1 MPMTRVSQP
10 SAPFHSMLANC
21 GEAIRTVLVPMLGGT
36 SGTPGHRLRLWEI
49 AIILL
54 GAIAVAVFTLVP
66 VAGLV
71 VVAGCA
77 ALWSLGMVGDAL
89 RGRLEGI
96 LLCWA
101 AVFPL
106 GYYFLSFPRG
116 QSLVTLDRV
125 VVLVAFIGLCLTKPN
140 ALTESPT
147 GLQRAGFACLAFM
160 AISCITLKD
169 SPSPLNGVRILLD
182 GFLLPVLLGWC
193 VIAKFDVRGRLSA
206 IHTAVCTS
214 SIISAAIAAAE
225 IVTRQDLLS
234 IGTPATPY
242 GGIVR
247 PNGPFE
253 SNDSLA
259 LIGAVSF
266 FFLLFL
272 RATLGPALSAGR
284 RVLHATGLAAT
295 LGMALMP
302 MFRSVAITLLLVL
315 IIDTIW
321 EQRGSR
327 RAWRVVLM
335 LASAGAIFLL
345 PIFAPDVFED
355 RSSSENAYSRV
366 AEYEQSFRVFVEH
379 PVLGVGFQ
387 NFNRY
392 VTGEPRF
399 VAAYRGVY
407 SVDWPHSNV
416 AQVLTETGILGFV
429 PYLLA
434 NVFLFQQM
442 WQLRQWS
449 SSGYLASKYFLYM
462 FLSYWITG
470 LTEGS
475 GYSPLNLVF
484 VFAVAVSCKYVLTD
498 PALMHRSKVAFSD
511 TAFGVPSGAY

>member
-1 MPMTRVSQP
+1 MPMTRASQP
-10 SAPFHSMLANC
+10 FAPFHSILANC
-21 GEAIRTVLVPMLGGT
+21 GDAIRTVLIPMLGGK
-36 SGTPGHRLRLWEI
+36 SATPDHRRRLWEV

-54 GAIAVAVFTLVP
+54 GATAVATITLLP
-66 VAGLV
+66 MAALV
-71 VVAGCA
+71 LVAGCA
-77 ALWSLGMVGDAL
+77 ALWFLGMVGDAF
-89 RGRLEGI
+89 RGRLEA
-96 LLCWA
+96 LLLLWA

-106 GYYFLSFPRG
+106 GYYFLSFPRE
-116 QSLVTLDRV
+116 QSLVNLDRV
-125 VVLVAFIGLCLTKPN
+125 VVLVAIIGLFVTKPN
-140 ALTESPT
+140 ELKEVPAE
-147 GLQRAGFACLAFM
+147 LQRAGLACLAFM
-160 AISCITLKD
+160 AISCISLKD
-169 SPSPLNGVRILLD
+169 SPNPLNAVRILFD

-206 IHTAVCTS
+206 IHTAVCIS
-214 SIISAAIAAAE
+214 SIISAAVAAAE
-225 IVTRQDLLS
+225 IVTRQDLFP
-234 IGTPATPY
+234 IGTPAVAY

-272 RATLGPALSAGR
+272 RTTLGQALSAGR

-315 IIDTIW
+315 IVDTFC

-335 LASAGAIFLL
+335 LGSAGAILLL

-366 AEYEQSFRVFVEH
+366 AEYKQSFRVFVEH
-379 PVLGVGFQ
+379 PALGVGFQ

-429 PYLLA
+429 PYMLA
-434 NVFLFQQM
+434 SVFLFRQM

-484 VFAVAVSCKYVLTD
+484 VFAVAVSCKYVLSD
-498 PALMHRSKVAFSD
+498 PALVHRSKVAFSD